1 MPGSHP
7 PVPGLDV
14 LVPSIA
20 LALGLLAGVLVYRH
34 AAARR
39 LDGPVRWAMLCGGCF
54 VLGPLL
60 LEPSLTA
67 VYYDL
72 FVPSGPGL
80 LVRPVHAL
88 LTVVV
93 GGALAG
99 VGALVLYATQVA
111 RHRGIGSL

>member
-7 PVPGLDV
+7 AVPGTDV
-14 LVPSIA
+14 LVPAIA
-20 LALGLLAGVLVYRH
+20 LGLGLLAGVSVYRH
-34 AAARR
+34 AVDRR
-39 LDGPVRWAMLCGGCF
+39 LDAPVRWALLCGGCF
-54 VLGPLL
+54 FLGPVL

-88 LTVVV
+88 LTVVG

-111 RHRGIGSL
+111 RHRGVSSP